1 LISVALNTSVD
12 LIVTVWAAKARAGLA
27 GRPSLITRSRQ
38 LSGAV
43 MCGLGAS
50 LLLARRA

>member
-1 LISVALNTSVD
+1 LNTSVD
-12 LIVTVWAAKARAGLA
+12 LIVTIWAAKARAGLVK
-27 GRPSLITRSRQ
+27 RPSLIARSRQ

-50 LLLARRA
+50 LLLARRAG